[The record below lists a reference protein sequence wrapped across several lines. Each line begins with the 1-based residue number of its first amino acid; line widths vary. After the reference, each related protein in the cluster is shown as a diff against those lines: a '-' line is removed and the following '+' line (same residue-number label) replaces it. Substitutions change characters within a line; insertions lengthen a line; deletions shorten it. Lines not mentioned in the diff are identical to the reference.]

1 MTKRTALEFV
11 ARDPWAIRADW
22 LETICAIAER
32 EHEYA
37 GNVEALEQK
46 LGRPLSNSHAV
57 SVRDGVAIVPV
68 SGPLFR
74 HANLMTELSGATSY
88 DALAQDLRRA
98 LDDSSINAIVLN
110 IDSPGGHVKGVNEL
124 SKQIRAVRGVKPIVA
139 YIGGDGASAAYWLAS
154 AADEIVADE
163 SANIGSI
170 GAMIGIRME
179 EGRAG
184 QRSYT
189 FVSSQSPLKNASPET
204 EAGAREIQRLTD
216 EMAQVFIDTV
226 ASNRGIEAGD
236 VLEKY
241 GQGAVFTGTNALKR
255 GMIDAIGTLEG
266 VIARFTSNRPAALG
280 GYIGS
285 NAMSKPNENAGAEN
299 QKPVITA
306 AMVREQ
312 FPAVAEELRAEGV
325 ASVNVAEIEAAAREA
340 GAVAE
345 RERIASIEALAMP
358 GTEELVATLKADASM
373 TAEKA
378 GLKILEAVRSGAVT
392 AAKNDPA
399 SSHLAAMR
407 TAEAS
412 LKAPK
417 DIGAADKP
425 EDDVDA
431 AVQADI
437 EAARKVGVIS

>member
-1 MTKRTALEFV
+1 MTKRTALDFI
-11 ARDPWAIRADW
+11 ARDPWAIRPDW
-22 LETICAIAER
+22 LETICSIADR

-37 GNVEALEQK
+37 GNVQALEQK
-46 LGRPLSNSHAV
+46 LGRPLSNAHAV
-57 SVRDGVAIVPV
+57 TVRDGVAIVPV

-88 DALAQDLRRA
+88 DDLALDLRRA
-98 LDDSSINAIVLN
+98 VDDPAISAIVLN
-110 IDSPGGHVKGVNEL
+110 IDSPGGHAKGVNEL
-124 SKQIRAVRGVKPIVA
+124 SKQIAAIRGVKPVVA

-163 SANIGSI
+163 GANIGSI
-170 GAMIGIRME
+170 GAMIGIRMK

-226 ASNRGIEAGD
+226 ASNRGISADD

-241 GQGAVFTGTNALKR
+241 GQGAVFTGTNALNR

-280 GYIGS
+280 GSIGS
-285 NAMSKPNENAGAEN
+285 NAMSKPNENAGAKDQLPE
-299 QKPVITA
+299 ITA

-340 GAVAE
+340 GATAE
-345 RERIASIEALAMP
+345 RERMASIEALAMP
-358 GTEELVATLKADASM
+358 GTEDLVAQLKADASM

-378 GLKILEAVRSGAVT
+378 GLKILEAVRAGTVT

-399 SSHLAAMR
+399 SAHLAALR
-407 TAEAS
+407 TAEAN
-412 LKAPK
+412 LNAPK
-417 DIGAADKP
+417 DIGPADKP
-425 EDDVDA
+425 TDDVDA
-431 AVQADI
+431 AVKADI
-437 EAARKVGVIS
+437 EAARKAGVL